1 MKNLLSVLLLVILL
15 GSIAF
20 SQDFGKQGVIEF
32 GGTAGFMSATPVYDG
47 ETGDA
52 TSYFMLEPSIGYFV
66 IDGLEV
72 GLNPLSIVSESPSE
86 GDALT
91 TIGAW
96 AFGAYHFMTMGKTY
110 PYIEA
115 LLGYTSM
122 SSGDNS
128 YGGLAYGVGAGAKF
142 EIAGGLLLNAAVDYR
157 FYTYDSDLTGGRDG
171 ANILLI
177 GVGLSGFLLP

>member
-1 MKNLLSVLLLVILL
+1 MKNLLSILLLVILF

-20 SQDFGKQGVIEF
+20 SQDFGKQGVIEI
-32 GGTAGFMSATPVYDG
+32 GGMAGFSSATPVVNG

-52 TSYFMLEPSIGYFV
+52 ITTIMLEPTVGYFV

-72 GLNPLSIVSESPSE
+72 GLNPLSFQSMKVPDE
-86 GDALT
+86 DAIS
-91 TIGAW
+91 TIGFW

-171 ANILLI
+171 ANILSI